1 MARQAGCGRLRL
13 FHLAKQSL
21 LKRRV
26 TDAAFHQRSEAE
38 EFDRWVKAKPM
49 LSA

>member
-1 MARQAGCGRLRL
+1 MARQAGCDRLRL

-21 LKRRV
+21 VKHRV
-26 TDAAFHQRSEAE
+26 TDASFHQRSEAE
-38 EFDRWVKAKPM
+38 EFDRWVNAKPM